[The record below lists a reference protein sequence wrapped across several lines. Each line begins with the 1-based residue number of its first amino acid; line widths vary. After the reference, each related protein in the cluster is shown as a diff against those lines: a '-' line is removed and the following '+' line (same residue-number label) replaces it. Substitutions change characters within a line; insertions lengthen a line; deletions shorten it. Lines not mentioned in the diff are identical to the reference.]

1 MFEKTLS
8 DIVKGIRAS
17 KRDTALYIS
26 QCIAEIKTE
35 ISSPDMFVK
44 SNALQKLTFL
54 QMMGYGMSYASFAT
68 IEVMSSPR
76 FAHKRIGYLAAIQGF
91 TQDTDVILLTTN
103 SLKKE
108 LRRANGGGM
117 RGVYEAGLA
126 INCVANIVTAEL
138 AQDLLPELTNL
149 TSHPQPYLR
158 KKAILCLFRLFV
170 KYPQGLRLTFAKI
183 QQCLS
188 DSDPAVASCSV
199 NVITELSDKNPRN
212 YLHLAPAF
220 FDLLTS
226 SSNNWMLIKVVKL
239 LGSLVPEEPRLARK
253 LLEPLSQIV
262 RSTPAK
268 SLMYE
273 AVHAITLCLP
283 YCRKNDGS
291 MPAIVPEIVD
301 LCAKTLRDY
310 VEQKDQNLKYL
321 GLVGFSSLM
330 QSHPKVLSAPTYRPL
345 ILACLSDE
353 DVTIRTRAL
362 GLLPGMASRKNLM
375 ELVKQLLQ
383 HVEYASGSY
392 KLDLVAK
399 IVEMCCSEK
408 YAMLQNFS
416 WYLDTLFQLGH
427 IRGLETH
434 AVMLRTQVSDI
445 ALRVLPVRSY
455 AVKRSLEILLEGENI
470 KNNVKGDNGRG
481 KHMMPDILPAL
492 AWIVGEYSDLFPEAI
507 SIDKDVVYIYNN
519 DSEGPYHSLIQAI
532 TAPASSMKLPA
543 STQKVY
549 VQAALKVFAAA
560 TGNEQVSDAELEACC
575 MTLTSNLQVFMQST
589 DVEVQERSFTLYALM
604 QSLELTTTI
613 PRDAPPALLNINQDE
628 DDSSDE
634 EAEGNL
640 LEMQGSILPTLKPS
654 SSNKAKKKSM
664 VPDGLAS
671 RCRSSSQTLD
681 FLLKQSPMK
690 PTSAKLQRKKHNAPI
705 GIDIDIHAPVDLSI
719 FASLIEEEKAHRAK
733 GRSSMEAI
741 TFTQQRPKLD
751 TNSFADTQNANDA
764 STSTPLHGSLLSDP
778 NFQMYGGDQKPQ
790 IVPSNNGAA
799 RPPSSSDPFYLN
811 SSPAILDSEQT
822 PNLPSRFGTIEL
834 GDVDSDDDVAEEKQ
848 KRRKQKKKKKQKSGQ
863 AQGISSDFGLGQGFG
878 NVTVYG
884 SDDDDD
890 NEAKERLLATRVPG
904 QRTPGKEFDSLARVD
919 LTMPLREDEVMPER
933 RHRVVPERPVGSL
946 QPFSDQ
952 PKILDHEKPM
962 KAKKKKKES
971 KKSKK
976 KSKENVVTVNDDIGD
991 CFNLGV
997 TSSVPQTVPTQP
1009 LNTGMEAANMSSPGM
1024 VMQESNAI
1032 SNAFDDLLGLT
1043 DSPPVVSLP
1052 TPAPSV
1058 FDSNTSALANSEP
1071 PSLAGGKEPWI
1082 RASIKT
1088 SHARGSPVVDWT
1100 KVHLSFRVYLSPS
1113 GSTLLIFRVENHM
1126 ETSMLKGLVLRL
1138 RDHADISLGDVPPR
1152 VSIESAK
1159 SGPFSVN
1166 TPELKGSLVT
1176 PECTVP
1182 LKFSLP
1188 VSTNF
1193 NPVKGLRLEDVAQQL
1208 SSAQWSSNTAKIELT
1223 GAAKL
1228 EIIKPI
1234 LCKFLSMEE
1243 VEPQSSGPLS
1253 GTFAGQSSDGAQIRV
1268 LVKVKQSSVKIDVKC
1283 TNPVLGK
1290 ALCSDLKRLVL

>member
-35 ISSPDMFVK
+35 INSSDMFVK
-44 SNALQKLTFL
+44 ANALQKLTFL
-54 QMMGYGMSYASFAT
+54 QMMGYGMSWASFAT

-108 LRRANGGGM
+108 LRGATSGGM
-117 RGVYEAGLA
+117 KGVYEAGLA

-188 DSDPAVASCSV
+188 DTNPAVASCAV
-199 NVITELSDKNPRN
+199 NVVTELSDKNPKN

-220 FDLLTS
+220 FELLTS

-253 LLEPLSQIV
+253 LLEPLSHIV

-291 MPAIVPEIVD
+291 MPAVVPEIVD
-301 LCAKTLRDY
+301 LCAKTLRDF
-310 VEQKDQNLKYL
+310 VEEKDQNLKYL

-383 HVEYASGSY
+383 HVTHASGNY

-408 YAMLQNFS
+408 YAMIQNFS

-434 AVMLRTQVSDI
+434 AEMLRSQVSDV

-470 KNNVKGDNGRG
+470 KNNIEGDNGRG
-481 KHMMPDILPAL
+481 KHIMPEILPAL
-492 AWIVGEYSDLFPEAI
+492 AWIVGEYADLFPEAI
-507 SIDKDVVYIYNN
+507 SIEKDVVYIYNN

-532 TAPASSMKLPA
+532 TAPVSSMKLPA

-560 TGNEQVSDAELEACC
+560 TSNEQVSDAEIEACC
-575 MTLTSNLQVFMQST
+575 GTLTSNLQVFMQST
-589 DVEVQERSFTLYALM
+589 DVEVQERSFTLFALM
-604 QSLELTTTI
+604 RSLKLTTVL
-613 PRDAPPALLNINQDE
+613 PQESSPGLVSLAHEEDE
-628 DDSSDE
+628 SSDE

-640 LEMQGSILPTLKPS
+640 LEMPGSTLPLSKLTSSRGTAKPM
-654 SSNKAKKKSM
+654 A
-664 VPDGLAS
+664 PDGLAA
-671 RCRSSSQTLD
+671 RCRSVSQTLTYV
-681 FLLKQSPMK
+681 LKQSPMK
-690 PTSAKLQRKKHNAPI
+690 PTSAKVQRKKHSAPI
-705 GIDIDIHAPVDLSI
+705 GVDIDIHAPADFSI
-719 FASLIEEEKAHRAK
+719 FSSLIEEEKASRAK
-733 GRSSMEAI
+733 GRSSMEAV
-741 TFTQQRPKLD
+741 TFTQQQTFRD
-751 TNSFADTQNANDA
+751 TNPFPSNQKINETDPAA
-764 STSTPLHGSLLSDP
+764 PLDPSLLSATNIP
-778 NFQMYGGDQKPQ
+778 MYSGDQNPHN
-790 IVPSNNGAA
+790 VNGHNVTRSAK
-799 RPPSSSDPFYLN
+799 DPFYLN
-811 SSPAILDSEQT
+811 SGASVLDSD
-822 PNLPSRFGTIEL
+822 PAPSIASRFGTIEL
-834 GDVDSDDDVAEEKQ
+834 GDVDTEDEGAEQKQ
-848 KRRKQKKKKKQKSGQ
+848 KSRKHKKKKKKQAKALHLSG
-863 AQGISSDFGLGQGFG
+863 SSLNVDLGQGSG

-890 NEAKERLLATRVPG
+890 NEIRKQVSAGRTAG
-904 QRTPGKEFDSLARVD
+904 QRAQGNEFDGLAKVD

-933 RHRVVPERPVGSL
+933 KHRTVPQRSDDVSK
-946 QPFSDQ
+946 PFSDQ
-952 PKILDHEKPM
+952 PQIVDREKP
-962 KAKKKKKES
+962 KKTKKKKKES

-976 KSKENVVTVNDDIGD
+976 RSNGNEIAGGDDIGD
-991 CFNLGV
+991 LLNLGV
-997 TSSVPQTVPTQP
+997 TSSATNVEMDPPRPVP
-1009 LNTGMEAANMSSPGM
+1009 SGM
-1024 VMQESNAI
+1024 VSHAQGDTI
-1032 SNAFDDLLGLT
+1032 SSAFDDLLGFT
-1043 DSPPVVSLP
+1043 DASPPALSLP
-1052 TPAPSV
+1052 GLAPGA
-1058 FDSNTSALANSEP
+1058 FDSTSTRSANPGSSSNE
-1071 PSLAGGKEPWI
+1071 AQPWI

-1088 SHARGSPVVDWT
+1088 SHARGAPVVDWS
-1100 KVHLSFRVYLSPS
+1100 KIFLSFRAYPSSDGVLS
-1113 GSTLLIFRVENHM
+1113 LMFRAENHM
-1126 ETSMLKGLVLRL
+1126 ATTTLKGLVLRL
-1138 RDHADISLGDVPPR
+1138 RDHEDVGLGDVSPQS
-1152 VSIESAK
+1152 SIEPANGKLVAADTQDIKGMLMTSEC
-1159 SGPFSVN
+1159 SVSVK
-1166 TPELKGSLVT
+1166 L
-1176 PECTVP
+1176 
-1182 LKFSLP
+1182 SLP
-1188 VSTNF
+1188 VSTKF
-1193 NPVKGLRLEDVAQQL
+1193 SAVKGLSLEDVAEQL
-1208 SSAQWSSNTAKIELT
+1208 SSGQWSSNSSKIDLT
-1223 GAAKL
+1223 GTKD
-1228 EIIKPI
+1228 IQSIKQT

-1243 VEPQSSGPLS
+1243 VEPESSGPLN

-1268 LVKVKQSSVKIDVKC
+1268 LVKVKQGSVKVDVKC
-1283 TNPVLGK
+1283 TNPALGK
-1290 ALCSDLKRLVL
+1290 SLASDLKRLVL

>member
-35 ISSPDMFVK
+35 INSSDMFVK
-44 SNALQKLTFL
+44 ANALQKLSFL
-54 QMMGYGMSYASFAT
+54 QMMGYGMSWASFAT

-108 LRRANGGGM
+108 LRGATGGGM

-126 INCVANIVTAEL
+126 INCVSNIVTVEL

-188 DSDPAVASCSV
+188 DSNPAVASCAV

-253 LLEPLSQIV
+253 LMEPLSQIV

-291 MPAIVPEIVD
+291 VPPIVPEIVD
-301 LCAKTLRDY
+301 LCAKTLRDF
-310 VEQKDQNLKYL
+310 VEEKDQNLKYL
-321 GLVGFSSLM
+321 GLVGFSTLM

-408 YAMLQNFS
+408 YAMVQNFS

-434 AVMLRTQVSDI
+434 ASMLRTQVSDV

-455 AVKRSLEILLEGENI
+455 AVKRSLETILEGENI
-470 KNNVKGDNGRG
+470 KNNVEGDNGRG
-481 KHMMPDILPAL
+481 KHIMPEILPAL

-507 SIDKDVVYIYNN
+507 AIDKDVVYIYND

-532 TAPASSMKLPA
+532 TAPVSSMKLPA
-543 STQKVY
+543 STQQVY

-560 TGNEQVSDAELEACC
+560 TRNNQVSDTELEACC

-589 DVEVQERSFTLYALM
+589 DVEVQERSFTLYALI
-604 QSLELTTTI
+604 QSLQLTTAVKGEAT
-613 PRDAPPALLNINQDE
+613 PGLMSVTPDE
-628 DDSSDE
+628 NESSDE
-634 EAEGNL
+634 ETEGNL
-640 LEMQGSILPTLKPS
+640 LKMTGSLLPTVKPRRKNEGNRNS
-654 SSNKAKKKSM
+654 L

-671 RCRSSSQTLD
+671 RCRASAQTLD
-681 FLLKQSPMK
+681 FLLKPSPMK
-690 PTSAKLQRKKHNAPI
+690 PTSAKVQRKKHSAPI
-705 GIDIDIHAPVDLSI
+705 GVDVDIHAPVNLSI
-719 FASLIEEEKAHRAK
+719 FSSLIEAEKAHRAS

-741 TFTQQRPKLD
+741 TFTQQQPNREANPFK
-751 TNSFADTQNANDA
+751 DTQAGKVISA
-764 STSTPLHGSLLSDP
+764 VVPLDGSLLSEP
-778 NFQMYGGDQKPQ
+778 NFQMYGGDRKPQ
-790 IVPSNNGAA
+790 IG
-799 RPPSSSDPFYLN
+799 PSSSGTQSTNDPFYLN

-822 PNLPSRFGTIEL
+822 PTLASRFGTIEL
-834 GDVDSDDDVAEEKQ
+834 GDVDSDDDDAEEKQ
-848 KRRKQKKKKKQKSGQ
+848 KSKKQKKKKKKKSKAATVMGSSLDMMQGQ
-863 AQGISSDFGLGQGFG
+863 VFGD
-878 NVTVYG
+878 VTVYG

-890 NEAKERLLATRVPG
+890 NETQGQLVPMRAPG
-904 QRTPGKEFDSLARVD
+904 QKVARKEFDSLARVD

-933 RHRVVPERPVGSL
+933 THRIVPQKSANSST
-946 QPFSDQ
+946 PFSDQ
-952 PKILDHEKPM
+952 PNEVKKTV

-976 KSKENVVTVNDDIGD
+976 RSKGKSVEAHDDIGD
-991 CFNLGV
+991 LLNLGV
-997 TSSVPQTVPTQP
+997 TSSPAQIVQSQTANV
-1009 LNTGMEAANMSSPGM
+1009 GMDASAMPSSGM
-1024 VMQESNAI
+1024 GLQGQGNVI

-1043 DSPPVVSLP
+1043 EAPAGVSLP
-1052 TPAPSV
+1052 TPAPSP
-1058 FDSNTSALANSEP
+1058 FDSATITLGKNGFIAPKQA
-1071 PSLAGGKEPWI
+1071 KEPRI
-1082 RASIKT
+1082 RATIKT
-1088 SHARGSPVVDWT
+1088 SHASGPPLVDWT
-1100 KVHLSFRVYLSPS
+1100 KVDLTFRAFSSSS
-1113 GSTLLIFRVENHM
+1113 GTTSLIFRVENHM
-1126 ETSMLKGLVLRL
+1126 ESSTVKGLVLRL
-1138 RDHADISLGDVPPR
+1138 RDHGDISLGDVPPKS
-1152 VSIESAK
+1152 SIESAE
-1159 SGPFSVN
+1159 SSAVSVQS
-1166 TPELKGSLVT
+1166 PEIKGSLLT
-1176 PECTVP
+1176 SECSVP
-1182 LKFSLP
+1182 VKLSLH
-1188 VSTNF
+1188 VSASLS
-1193 NPVKGLRLEDVAQQL
+1193 PVKGLRLEDVAQQL
-1208 SSAQWSSNTAKIELT
+1208 LSGQWSSNSAKIDLT
-1223 GAAKL
+1223 GAS
-1228 EIIKPI
+1228 EIESIKQV
-1234 LCKFLSMEE
+1234 LCKSLSMEE
-1243 VEPQSSGPLS
+1243 VEPESSGPFN
-1253 GTFAGQSSDGAQIRV
+1253 GTFAGQTSEGAQVRV
-1268 LVKVKQSSVKIDVKC
+1268 LVKVKPTSVKVDVKC
-1283 TNPVLGK
+1283 TNPALGK
-1290 ALCSDLKRLVL
+1290 ALSSDMKKLVL